1 MDITTDVQGIY
12 RTEKGY
18 LINKDNESLQNY
30 RANKMRMVKMNSISE
45 RVDNL
50 EQQISEIKEL
60 LVKALNK

>member
-1 MDITTDVQGIY
+1 
-12 RTEKGY
+12 
-18 LINKDNESLQNY
+18 
-30 RANKMRMVKMNSISE
+30 VKMNSISE

>member
-1 MDITTDVQGIY
+1 MDIKTDVQGIF

>member
-1 MDITTDVQGIY
+1 MDIKTDVQGIY